1 MNQHNLPQHRTRGT
15 NWYFFGF
22 LAIAGYF
29 LFTEHRAHVLPYL
42 PFLLLL
48 ACPLMHFFMHRGHG
62 HGGHEYGE
70 SGEHEHSN
78 SGEHGSCCGHQHTRA
93 RNSQEHEHD
102 DLPDN
107 KTKYPDRPA

>member
-1 MNQHNLPQHRTRGT
+1 MNQHSSPQHRERGT
-15 NWYFFGF
+15 NWYFLGF

-62 HGGHEYGE
+62 R
-70 SGEHEHSN
+70 HEHGN
-78 SGEHGSCCGHQHTRA
+78 SCGHQHTGTRSS
-93 RNSQEHEHD
+93 REEHD
-102 DLPDN
+102 RLPDN
-107 KTKYPDRPA
+107 QTKYPDRPA

>member
-1 MNQHNLPQHRTRGT
+1 MNQHNLPQHRARGT
-15 NWYFFGF
+15 NWYFLGF

-29 LFTEHRAHVLPYL
+29 LFTEHRAHVISYL

-62 HGGHEYGE
+62 HGGHVHGE
-70 SGEHEHSN
+70 SSEHEHSKN
-78 SGEHGSCCGHQHTRA
+78 GEHDSCGHQHASA

-102 DLPDN
+102 GLPDN
-107 KTKYPDRPA
+107 KTKHPDRPV

>member
-1 MNQHNLPQHRTRGT
+1 MNQHNLPQHRARGT
-15 NWYFFGF
+15 NWYFLGF

-62 HGGHEYGE
+62 HGHGHGGHEHGE
-70 SGEHEHSN
+70 SAEHD
-78 SGEHGSCCGHQHTRA
+78 SCCSHQHTST
-93 RNSQEHEHD
+93 RNSQEHEHEHEHD
-102 DLPDN
+102 GLPDN
-107 KTKYPDRPA
+107 KTK

>member
-1 MNQHNLPQHRTRGT
+1 MNQHNLPQHRARGT
-15 NWYFFGF
+15 NWYFLGF

-62 HGGHEYGE
+62 HGGHEYGK
-70 SGEHEHSN
+70 

>member
-1 MNQHNLPQHRTRGT
+1 MNQHNLPQHRARGT
-15 NWYFFGF
+15 NWYFLGF

-62 HGGHEYGE
+62 HGHGHGGHEHGE
-70 SGEHEHSN
+70 SAEHD
-78 SGEHGSCCGHQHTRA
+78 SCCSHQHTST
-93 RNSQEHEHD
+93 RNSQEHEHEHD
-102 DLPDN
+102 GLPDN
-107 KTKYPDRPA
+107 KTK

>member
-1 MNQHNLPQHRTRGT
+1 MNQHNLPQHRARGT
-15 NWYFFGF
+15 NWYFLGF

-62 HGGHEYGE
+62 HGHGGHEHGE
-70 SGEHEHSN
+70 SAEHD
-78 SGEHGSCCGHQHTRA
+78 SCCSHQHTST
-93 RNSQEHEHD
+93 RNSQEHEHEHEHD
-102 DLPDN
+102 GLPDN
-107 KTKYPDRPA
+107 KTK

>member
-1 MNQHNLPQHRTRGT
+1 MNQHNLPQHRARGT
-15 NWYFFGF
+15 NWYFLGF

-62 HGGHEYGE
+62 HGHGGHEHGE
-70 SGEHEHSN
+70 SAEHD
-78 SGEHGSCCGHQHTRA
+78 SCCSHQHTST

-102 DLPDN
+102 GLPDN
-107 KTKYPDRPA
+107 KTK